1 MTNSFPKPSLD
12 LLVGDRET
20 ELKQKTYVDPD
31 KAWEAHTKD
40 AMAANAEFIKQIYTS
55 MNAARTARDKTLSGL
70 KDWLP
75 QAGKFVGQQIE
86 TRKKQDHFRKTV
98 LDKHVPGS
106 NADQEVDKFLGTS
119 TQEYREDTVVQN
131 EVQNA
136 AVNAAS
142 KGEIQQASLLTDIS
156 AGFAM
161 NRDAAKALTG
171 DTLNNTIE
179 ALSNAPITVE
189 IKGED
194 GKVRLEQRLLSD
206 PDNSLDVTMQI
217 FDKIIASYYV
227 NIEESGVIKK
237 SNLRKIILPQ
247 LLATRDLFLIEK
259 TKQINAEAAEKIKKV
274 NNQTLI
280 EGIISGDNNNAL
292 LERLEAA
299 DGEGTRP
306 VVGLRYYIGKD
317 GPLMEALFN
326 DSGLKYDQVIN
337 QLENSG
343 QYNRNGNTGTLAE
356 VYKEEVDAFKAEY
369 TRRRIE
375 FGKKE
380 IEKSQAVG
388 FDFILEAETT
398 IKDARKANNGI
409 VPEEVIID
417 LKKKRSTLELDPNN
431 FTKESKYYLD
441 NVISNAEKGPD
452 EINSKDTLE
461 MLKKKSDARELI
473 FPNEIA
479 SMTTDDQEL
488 FREYHGDKLLS
499 DSFFKLQRVRSK
511 VQIAFSKFYGSKE
524 GSIYNV
530 EGNSKLNAEKWAMN
544 EIAEDFEEL
553 RGETN
558 NKDVS
563 DADLLSRAVRNWTD
577 RWEKKSVE
585 QQRQEYIKFSQY
597 RDTGRSGEMADSQRE
612 VDIQNFE
619 KKLKKEP
626 KLLLSDE
633 ALPGEDSTTED
644 NLTRYVNG
652 SSRAIPK
659 IYTRYANLHG
669 YDPRNV
675 AIGRALQLG
684 LIDKERANELVTTGD
699 FYKTAFGQELY
710 QEISKNPLSGNF
722 FELSQ
727 GGEKFTFAAE
737 AFVPQRVLD
746 TGDQYDYVVNPN
758 KVELDKPISQMT
770 LAEVLDLV
778 NNKGVT
784 EVGLFGLDKEELNW
798 ALSQIN
804 PEKWDD
810 GSQVFDEEFQRRLP
824 QLIMR
829 AKCKLKHGVTAAET
843 PKTCNPI
850 ELDFQS
856 DIEENEAV
864 LQVLNTAGK
873 VDTTHFSNQPGNLS
887 AGLVELLM
895 KELQD

>member
-1 MTNSFPKPSLD
+1 MTSSFPKPSLD
-12 LLVGDRET
+12 LLVGDREK

-31 KAWEAHTKD
+31 KAWEQHTKE
-40 AMAANAEFIKQIYTS
+40 AMTANAEFIKQIYTS
-55 MNAARTARDKTLSGL
+55 MNAARTKRDKTLSGL

-75 QAGKFVGQQIE
+75 QAGKFVSQQIE
-86 TRKKQDHFRKTV
+86 TRKQIGRMEEI
-98 LDKHVPGS
+98 LSKHETGS
-106 NADQEVDKFLGTS
+106 NADQEVDKFFSNT
-119 TQEYREDTVVQN
+119 TRDFNEDTVVQN

-156 AGFAM
+156 ALHSS

-171 DTLNNTIE
+171 DTLNSTIE

-280 EGIISGDNNNAL
+280 EGITAGDNNNVL
-292 LERLEAA
+292 LDRLTAA

-306 VVGLRYYIGKD
+306 VVGLRYYLSPD

-326 DSGLKYDQVIN
+326 DSGLKIDQVIN
-337 QLENSG
+337 QLENSNDYTRAG
-343 QYNRNGNTGTLAE
+343 KTGKLSE
-356 VYKEEVDAFKAEY
+356 VYKDEVDAFKAEY
-369 TRRRIE
+369 NKRM
-375 FGKKE
+375 
-380 IEKSQAVG
+380 IEKGENIQKEAQATG
-388 FDFILEAETT
+388 MNFIIETQDLIRKTKAE
-398 IKDARKANNGI
+398 NNGI
-409 VPEEVIID
+409 VPEEILID
-417 LKKKRSTLELDPNN
+417 LKVKRTELRDNGS
-431 FTKESKYYLD
+431 FTAASLSYLD
-441 NVISNAEKGPD
+441 NMIAAAEDGPD
-452 EINSKDTLE
+452 DVKSSAELE
-461 MLKKKSDARELI
+461 RLKAKSDRNALI
-473 FPNEIA
+473 YPNELNVLNQ
-479 SMTTDDQEL
+479 DDLAE
-488 FREYHGDKLLS
+488 FTKYHGTKLLS
-499 DSFFKLQRVRSK
+499 NQTNILGEVEESVGRSYL
-511 VQIAFSKFYGSKE
+511 KFIGSKE
-524 GSIYNV
+524 GAIFAENQ
-530 EGNSKLNAEKWAMN
+530 NAKKNAIKAGMN
-544 EIAEDFEEL
+544 EIAVIYEQL
-553 RGETN
+553 RGKTDN
-558 NKDVS
+558 SDLS
-563 DADLLSRAVRNWTD
+563 DAQILKMARDQWVTSWDKLSIA
-577 RWEKKSVE
+577 E
-585 QQRQEYIKFSQY
+585 QAAKFKANAQIT
-597 RDTGRSGEMADSQRE
+597 DTGRSGDGVDIQRE
-612 VDIQNFE
+612 ADIQNFE
-619 KKLKKEP
+619 KKLKKDP
-626 KLLLSDE
+626 KLLLSE
-633 ALPGEDSTTED
+633 ESIVGEDNITEG

-675 AIGRALQLG
+675 AIGRAFQLG

-710 QEISKNPLSGNF
+710 KEISKNPLSGNF

-727 GGEKFTFAAE
+727 GGEKFTFAAD

-784 EVGLFGLDKEELNW
+784 EVGLFGLDKDELNW

-829 AKCKLKHGVTAAET
+829 AKCKLKHGVTAADT

-864 LQVLNTAGK
+864 LQVLNTAGE
-873 VDTTHFSNQPGNLS
+873 VDTTHFSNQPNNLS

>member
-12 LLVGDRET
+12 LLVGDREK

-31 KAWEAHTKD
+31 KAWEAHTKES
-40 AMAANAEFIKQIYTS
+40 MSANAEFIKQIYTS

-247 LLATRDLFLIEK
+247 LLATRDLFLIER

-280 EGIISGDNNNAL
+280 EGITAGDNNNVL
-292 LERLEAA
+292 LDRLTAA

-306 VVGLRYYIGKD
+306 VVGLRYYLSPD
-317 GPLMEALFN
+317 GPLMEALF
-326 DSGLKYDQVIN
+326 DGTSGLKFDQVIN
-337 QLENSG
+337 QLENSDDYTRAG
-343 QYNRNGNTGTLAE
+343 KTGKLSE

-369 TRRRIE
+369 NRRM
-375 FGKKE
+375 
-380 IEKSQAVG
+380 IEKGENIQKEAQASG
-388 FDFILEAETT
+388 MNFIIETQDLVRKTKAE
-398 IKDARKANNGI
+398 NNGI
-409 VPEEVIID
+409 VSEEILID
-417 LKKKRSTLELDPNN
+417 LKAKRNELRDNGSFTAASLSYVNNIIASAEDGPDDIKSSAELERLKAKSDRNALIYPNELNVLNQDDLDE
-431 FTKESKYYLD
+431 FTK
-441 NVISNAEKGPD
+441 
-452 EINSKDTLE
+452 
-461 MLKKKSDARELI
+461 
-473 FPNEIA
+473 
-479 SMTTDDQEL
+479 
-488 FREYHGDKLLS
+488 YHGTKLLS
-499 DSFFKLQRVRSK
+499 NQTNVLGEVEESVGRSYL
-511 VQIAFSKFYGSKE
+511 KFIGSKE
-524 GSIYNV
+524 GAIFAENQ
-530 EGNSKLNAEKWAMN
+530 NAKKNAIKAGMN
-544 EIAEDFEEL
+544 EIAVIYEQL
-553 RGETN
+553 RGKTDN
-558 NKDVS
+558 SDLS
-563 DADLLSRAVRNWTD
+563 DAQILKMARDQWVTSWDKLSIAEQAV
-577 RWEKKSVE
+577 
-585 QQRQEYIKFSQY
+585 KFKANAQIT
-597 RDTGRSGEMADSQRE
+597 DTGRSGDGVDIQRE

-619 KKLKKEP
+619 KKLKKDP
-626 KLLLSDE
+626 KLLLSE
-633 ALPGEDSTTED
+633 ESIVGEDNITEG

-727 GGEKFTFAAE
+727 GGETLNFAAE
-737 AFVPQRVLD
+737 AFVPKRVLD
-746 TGDQYDYVVNPN
+746 TGNQFDYTVGVNLDQ
-758 KVELDKPISQMT
+758 KLTTMT
-770 LAEVLDLV
+770 LGQVKKLV
-778 NNKGVT
+778 
-784 EVGLFGLDKEELNW
+784 
-798 ALSQIN
+798 
-804 PEKWDD
+804 DD
-810 GSQVFDEEFQRRLP
+810 G
-824 QLIMR
+824 
-829 AKCKLKHGVTAAET
+829 KLT
-843 PKTCNPI
+843 
-850 ELDFQS
+850 
-856 DIEENEAV
+856 EA
-864 LQVLNTAGK
+864 GI
-873 VDTTHFSNQPGNLS
+873 F
-887 AGLVELLM
+887 
-895 KELQD
+895 

>member
-12 LLVGDRET
+12 LLVGDREK

-31 KAWEAHTKD
+31 KAWEQHTKE
-40 AMAANAEFIKQIYTS
+40 AMTANAEFIKQIYTS
-55 MNAARTARDKTLSGL
+55 MNAARTKRDKTLSGL

-75 QAGKFVGQQIE
+75 QAGKFVSQQIE
-86 TRKKQDHFRKTV
+86 TRKQIGRMEEI
-98 LDKHVPGS
+98 LSKHETGS
-106 NADQEVDKFLGTS
+106 NADQEVDKFFSNT
-119 TQEYREDTVVQN
+119 TRDFNEDTVVQN

-156 AGFAM
+156 ALHSS
-161 NRDAAKALTG
+161 NRDAAKALSG

-179 ALSNAPITVE
+179 ALSNAPITIE

-206 PDNSLDVTMQI
+206 PSNTLDQSMQI
-217 FDKIIASYYV
+217 LDKILASYYV

-247 LLATRDLFLIEK
+247 ILATRDLFLIER

-280 EGIISGDNNNAL
+280 EGITTGDNNNVL
-292 LERLEAA
+292 LDRLTAG

-306 VVGLRYYIGKD
+306 VVGLRYYLSPD
-317 GPLMEALFN
+317 GPLMEALF
-326 DSGLKYDQVIN
+326 DGTSGLKFDQVIN
-337 QLENSG
+337 QLENSDDYTRAG
-343 QYNRNGNTGTLAE
+343 KTGKLSE
-356 VYKEEVDAFKAEY
+356 IYKDEVDAFKAEY
-369 TRRRIE
+369 NKRM
-375 FGKKE
+375 
-380 IEKSQAVG
+380 IEKGENIQKEAQASG
-388 FDFILEAETT
+388 MNFIIETQSLVRKTKAE
-398 IKDARKANNGI
+398 NNGI
-409 VPEEVIID
+409 VPEEILID
-417 LKKKRSTLELDPNN
+417 LKTKRNQLRDNGSFTAASLAYVNNMIAAAEEEPDDAKSAANLEL
-431 FTKESKYYLD
+431 
-441 NVISNAEKGPD
+441 
-452 EINSKDTLE
+452 
-461 MLKKKSDARELI
+461 LKSKSDRNELI
-473 FPNEIA
+473 FPNEINVLNQ
-479 SMTTDDQEL
+479 DDQALLMEH
-488 FREYHGDKLLS
+488 HGNKLLS
-499 DSFFKLQRVRSK
+499 NQFNTLGEIEQVVGDSYL
-511 VQIAFSKFYGSKE
+511 KFIGSKE
-524 GSIYNV
+524 GAIYAENLTA
-530 EGNSKLNAEKWAMN
+530 KKNAIKSGMN
-544 EIAEDFEEL
+544 EIAVIYEQL
-553 RGETN
+553 RGKTDNTDLTDTQILKMARDQWVTSWNKLSIAEQADKFKTN
-558 NKDVS
+558 
-563 DADLLSRAVRNWTD
+563 
-577 RWEKKSVE
+577 
-585 QQRQEYIKFSQY
+585 SQIT
-597 RDTGRSGEMADSQRE
+597 DTGRSGDGVDIRRE

-633 ALPGEDSTTED
+633 AIVGEDTVTEA
-644 NLTRYVNG
+644 NLERYING

-659 IYTRYANLHG
+659 IYTRYANLHK

-699 FYKTAFGQELY
+699 FYKTAFGSELY

-770 LAEVLDLV
+770 VAEVWDLV

-784 EVGLFGLDKEELNW
+784 EVGLFGLDQDELNW
-798 ALSQIN
+798 ALSQFN
-804 PEKWDD
+804 DD
-810 GSQVFDEEFQRRLP
+810 GTQVFDEEFQRRLP

-829 AKCKLKHGVTAAET
+829 AKCKLKHGVTAADT

-864 LQVLNTAGK
+864 LQVLNTAGE

>member
-1 MTNSFPKPSLD
+1 MTSSFPKPSLD
-12 LLVGDRET
+12 LLVGDREN

-31 KAWEAHTKD
+31 KAWEAHTKE
-40 AMAANAEFIKQIYTS
+40 AMTANAEFIKQIYTS
-55 MNAARTARDKTLSGL
+55 MNAARKARDKTLSGL

-75 QAGKFVGQQIE
+75 QTGKFVSQQIE
-86 TRKKQDHFRKTV
+86 TRKKQDYFRKTV

-106 NADQEVDKFLGTS
+106 NADKEVDKFFGTS
-119 TQEYREDTVVQN
+119 TQEYREDTVVQS

-136 AVNAAS
+136 AVNAAT

-156 AGFAM
+156 AAFAM
-161 NRDAAKALTG
+161 NRDAAKALVG

-206 PDNSLDVTMQI
+206 PSNSLDVTMQI
-217 FDKIIASYYV
+217 FDKIIAAYYV

-280 EGIISGDNNNAL
+280 EGIISGDNPNEL

-306 VVGLRYYIGKD
+306 VVGLRYYIGKN

-356 VYKEEVDAFKAEY
+356 LYKEEVDAFKAEY
-369 TRRRIE
+369 NRRM
-375 FGKKE
+375 
-380 IEKSQAVG
+380 IEKGENIQKEAQATG
-388 FDFILEAETT
+388 MNFIIETQDL
-398 IKDARKANNGI
+398 IRKTKTENNGI
-409 VPEEVIID
+409 VPEEILID
-417 LKKKRSTLELDPNN
+417 LKTKRNELRDNGHFTAASLSYINNIIAAAEDGPDDIKSSGELEL
-431 FTKESKYYLD
+431 
-441 NVISNAEKGPD
+441 
-452 EINSKDTLE
+452 
-461 MLKKKSDARELI
+461 LKAKSDRNALI
-473 FPNEIA
+473 YPNELNVLNQ
-479 SMTTDDQEL
+479 DDRAE
-488 FREYHGDKLLS
+488 FEKHHGDKLLS
-499 DSFFKLQRVRSK
+499 NQFNTLGK
-511 VQIAFSKFYGSKE
+511 VETAVADAYLKFIGSKD
-524 GSIYNV
+524 GAIYAENR
-530 EGNSKLNAEKWAMN
+530 NAKIRAIKSGMN
-544 EIAEDFEEL
+544 EIAGIYQEL
-553 RGETN
+553 RGKTDN
-558 NKDVS
+558 TDLTDTQILIMAKDQWVSSWNK
-563 DADLLSRAVRNWTD
+563 LSIA
-577 RWEKKSVE
+577 E
-585 QQRQEYIKFSQY
+585 QAAKFKANAQIT
-597 RDTGRSGEMADSQRE
+597 DTGRSGDGVDIERE
-612 VDIQNFE
+612 ADIQNFE
-619 KKLKKEP
+619 KKLKKDP
-626 KLLLSDE
+626 KLLISE
-633 ALPGEDSTTED
+633 ESLPGEDNTTEG
-644 NLTRYVNG
+644 NLIRYING
-652 SSRAIPK
+652 SSRAIPR
-659 IYTRYANLHG
+659 IYIRYANLHN

-675 AIGRALQLG
+675 AIGRAFQLG
-684 LIDKERANELVTTGD
+684 LLSEEKAKELVTTGD
-699 FYKTAFGQELY
+699 FYKTLFGQELY
-710 QEISKNPLSGNF
+710 KEISKNPLSGNF

-770 LAEVLDLV
+770 IAEVLELV
-778 NNKGVT
+778 NKKGVT
-784 EVGLFGLDKEELNW
+784 EVGLFGLDQNELNW
-798 ALSQIN
+798 ALSQF
-804 PEKWDD
+804 D
-810 GSQVFDEEFQRRLP
+810 GPGTQLFDEEFQRRLP

-829 AKCKLKHGVTAAET
+829 AKCKLKHGVTAADT
-843 PKTCNPI
+843 PNTCNPI

-864 LQVLNTAGK
+864 LQILNKSGE
-873 VDTTHFSNQPGNLS
+873 VDTTHFSNQPNNLS
-887 AGLVELLM
+887 AELVKLLM

>member
-1 MTNSFPKPSLD
+1 MTSSFPKPSLD
-12 LLVGDRET
+12 LLVGDREK

-31 KAWEAHTKD
+31 KAWEAHTKE
-40 AMAANAEFIKQIYTS
+40 AMSANAEFIKQIYTS
-55 MNAARTARDKTLSGL
+55 MNTAKTKRDKTLSGL

-119 TQEYREDTVVQN
+119 TTEYREDTVVQN

-156 AGFAM
+156 AGFAI

-194 GKVRLEQRLLSD
+194 GKVKLEQRLLSD

-259 TKQINAEAAEKIKKV
+259 TKQINAAAAEKIKKV

-280 EGIISGDNNNAL
+280 EGITAGDNNNVL
-292 LERLEAA
+292 LDRLAAA

-306 VVGLRYYIGKD
+306 VVGLRYYLSPD

-326 DSGLKYDQVIN
+326 DSGLKFDQVIN
-337 QLENSG
+337 QLENSDDYTRAG
-343 QYNRNGNTGTLAE
+343 KTGKLSE
-356 VYKEEVDAFKAEY
+356 VYKDEVDAFKTEY
-369 TRRRIE
+369 NRRM
-375 FGKKE
+375 
-380 IEKSQAVG
+380 IEKGENIQKEAQASG
-388 FDFILEAETT
+388 MNFIIETQDL
-398 IKDARKANNGI
+398 IKKTKTENNGI
-409 VPEEVIID
+409 VPEEILID
-417 LKKKRSTLELDPNN
+417 LKTKRNELRDNGSFTAASLSYINNMIAAAEDGPDDVKSSAELERLKTKSDRNALIYPNELNVLNQDDLDE
-431 FTKESKYYLD
+431 FTK
-441 NVISNAEKGPD
+441 
-452 EINSKDTLE
+452 
-461 MLKKKSDARELI
+461 
-473 FPNEIA
+473 
-479 SMTTDDQEL
+479 
-488 FREYHGDKLLS
+488 YHGTKLLS
-499 DSFFKLQRVRSK
+499 NQTNTLGEVEESVGRSYL
-511 VQIAFSKFYGSKE
+511 KFIGSKE
-524 GSIYNV
+524 GAIYAEN
-530 EGNSKLNAEKWAMN
+530 LNAKKNAIKSGMN
-544 EIAEDFEEL
+544 EIAVIYEQL
-553 RGETN
+553 RGKTD
-558 NKDVS
+558 NKDLS
-563 DADLLSRAVRNWTD
+563 DAQILKMARDQWVTSWDKLSIAEQAV
-577 RWEKKSVE
+577 
-585 QQRQEYIKFSQY
+585 KFKANAQIT
-597 RDTGRSGEMADSQRE
+597 DTGRSGDGVDIQRE

-619 KKLKKEP
+619 KKLKKDP
-626 KLLLSDE
+626 KLLLSE
-633 ALPGEDSTTED
+633 ESIVGEDNITEG

-652 SSRAIPK
+652 SSRSIPK
-659 IYTRYANLHG
+659 IYTRYADLHG

-684 LIDKERANELVTTGD
+684 LIDKEKANELVTTGD
-699 FYKTAFGQELY
+699 FYKTAFGSELY

-727 GGEKFTFAAE
+727 GGEKFTFAAD

-758 KVELDKPISQMT
+758 RAELDKPISQMT

-784 EVGLFGLDKEELNW
+784 EVGLFGLDKDELNW

-810 GSQVFDEEFQRRLP
+810 GSQIFDEEFQRRLP

-829 AKCKLKHGVTAAET
+829 AKCKLKHGVTAADT

-864 LQVLNTAGK
+864 LQVLNTAGE